1 MAAIQQSLQN
11 AIEASLEILFNIVGV
26 FYIVSSADEIKLFI
40 KNYVILV
47 LYWADRIIKCSICK
61 LCFTL

>member
-11 AIEASLEILFNIVGV
+11 AIEASLEILFNIVGD

-40 KNYVILV
+40 KNCNFSVILG
-47 LYWADRIIKCSICK
+47 
-61 LCFTL
+61 